1 MARID
6 LTPVSQPPVAG
17 SSSIG
22 LPGVARPAP
31 GELKPGESFGNLL
44 SNLLSTTN
52 DLQVRAGEQS
62 QALLSGETKNIH
74 ETMIAM
80 EKANI
85 SFRFLSQVRNKA
97 LEAYREIQRMQM

>member
-6 LTPVSQPPVAG
+6 LTPVSHPPVAG

-22 LPGVARPAP
+22 LPGVARPV
-31 GELKPGESFGNLL
+31 PGESFGNML

-52 DLQVRAGEQS
+52 DLQVRASEQS

-85 SFRFLSQVRNKA
+85 SFRFLNQVRNKA

>member
-6 LTPVSQPPVAG
+6 LIPVSQPPVAG
-17 SSSIG
+17 SASLR
-22 LPGVARPAP
+22 LPGAGAP
-31 GELKPGESFGNLL
+31 PPSQVKEGEGFGQLL
-44 SNLLSTTN
+44 SNLLGTTN
-52 DLQVRAGEQS
+52 DMQIRAGEQS
-62 QALLSGETKNIH
+62 QAMLSGESKNIH
-74 ETMIAM
+74 ETMIAL